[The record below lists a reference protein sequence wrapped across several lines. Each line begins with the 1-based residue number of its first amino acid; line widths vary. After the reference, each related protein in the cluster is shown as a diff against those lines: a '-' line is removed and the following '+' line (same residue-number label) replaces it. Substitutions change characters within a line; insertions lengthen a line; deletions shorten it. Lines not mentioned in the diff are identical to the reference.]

1 MAICCRAVERL
12 LALCWYPLEPAI
24 ERAVPLGER
33 NSRTHNSWF
42 DAPFDVSIYG
52 AVSATSAAA
61 AAAAA
66 AVVFVLCTLAL
77 IEPASKLSVNVC
89 E

>member
-12 LALCWYPLEPAI
+12 LALWWYPLEPAI

-61 AAAAA
+61 A
-66 AVVFVLCTLAL
+66 VVFVLCTLAL